1 MTAKG
6 RYPVRKVFLHPCY
19 TVGYGSKDHCNMPF
33 YGVVCALYGEGRP
46 VRIAN
51 DSYEQFQTS
60 LKRHAFNIHYRIGVD
75 RKTGLL
81 QAFQVPPEAN
91 GGGRSHF
98 SPSVAIVGSTA
109 AQTNSYFSQPDL
121 PAIPQP
127 TP

>member
-51 DSYEQFQTS
+51 DRYEQFQTS
-60 LKRHAFNIHYRIGVD
+60 LKRHAFDMRFRIGVD
-75 RKTGLL
+75 RKTTKQRPRSEEHTSEL
-81 QAFQVPPEAN
+81 QSLM
-91 GGGRSHF
+91 R
-98 SPSVAIVGSTA
+98 I
-109 AQTNSYFSQPDL
+109 SYAVFCLKNKNNNNTTDTYL
-121 PAIPQP
+121 KN
-127 TP
+127 TRE